1 MRPEEKAAVKTG
13 GVTAAVAGALAFCI
27 GNPVCWAAVAYG
39 AYRMGRLAYRHVKSQ
54 DQQVGSDAHQDCPF

>member
-1 MRPEEKAAVKTG
+1 MKPEEKAAIKTG
-13 GVTAAVAGALAFCI
+13 GATAAVAGALAFCI

-54 DQQVGSDAHQDCPF
+54 DPKTGTNAHQDCPF

>member
-1 MRPEEKAAVKTG
+1 MKPEEKAAIKTG
-13 GVTAAVAGALAFCI
+13 SATAAVAGALAFCI

-54 DQQVGSDAHQDCPF
+54 DQKPDPYADQDIPF

>member
-1 MRPEEKAAVKTG
+1 MRPEEKAAIKTG
-13 GVTAAVAGALAFCI
+13 GATAAVAGAVAFCI

-54 DQQVGSDAHQDCPF
+54 DQAPDSNAKQDCPF

>member
-1 MRPEEKAAVKTG
+1 MKPEEKAAIKTG
-13 GVTAAVAGALAFCI
+13 GATAAVAGALAFCI

-54 DQQVGSDAHQDCPF
+54 DQETGINAHQDCPF

>member
-1 MRPEEKAAVKTG
+1 MKPAESAAIKTG
-13 GVTAAVAGALAFCI
+13 GATAAVAGALAFCI

-54 DQQVGSDAHQDCPF
+54 ENKPGPHENSSIPF

>member
-1 MRPEEKAAVKTG
+1 MKSEEKAALKTG
-13 GVTAAVAGALAFCI
+13 GVTAALAGTLAFCI

-54 DQQVGSDAHQDCPF
+54 DPTVPSEKNQDCPF